1 MKRAGGERGGLPEEA
16 RACPHV
22 GVMGEKFQELV
33 ISSRC
38 WRVAM
43 LGIEAGYNVPIRGF
57 VELER
62 MKSVIPREQTQDT
75 VSQETRSLPTL
86 ADRAAL
92 PLLHLPWLYQ
102 RAIAPT
108 ILVASHPLPVNIRLH
123 GTSPFL
129 LPTKPNIAT
138 NLDARVAMCPAKA
151 LGDWYPLDASG

>member
-1 MKRAGGERGGLPEEA
+1 
-16 RACPHV
+16 
-22 GVMGEKFQELV
+22 MGEKFQEPV

-38 WRVAM
+38 WRAAM

-62 MKSVIPREQTQDT
+62 MRSVFPRDQTQDT

-102 RAIAPT
+102 RQPIAPT
-108 ILVASHPLPVNIRLH
+108 ILVASHSLPVNIRLH

-129 LPTKPNIAT
+129 LPTK
-138 NLDARVAMCPAKA
+138 
-151 LGDWYPLDASG
+151 